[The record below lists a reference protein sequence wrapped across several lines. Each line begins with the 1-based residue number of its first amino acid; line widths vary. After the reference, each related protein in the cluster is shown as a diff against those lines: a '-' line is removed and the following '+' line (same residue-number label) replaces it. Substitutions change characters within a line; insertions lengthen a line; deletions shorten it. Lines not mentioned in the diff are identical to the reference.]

1 MSLFSSKAAGMNPI
15 DEEKGFR
22 EDVPTAPFSDVDD
35 EEADDSSSEDEDANL
50 KQLRPAA
57 SQFSIR
63 RNDSFNS
70 FLTRSER
77 AALLGK
83 DKPPPPEE
91 ARKRRVKFHDDP
103 TLETVH
109 VIDKVG
115 DEDKAQVYMN
125 NDDFSRAET
134 ELKLTMFRWENHL
147 AGTISFDE
155 ANNSMRGLEHLAD
168 RAKQNKIDLQKYKHN
183 RAVLEE
189 INRQKQDYG
198 EVKDWEVVRK
208 ISQQFSVHSLNHAVE
223 HGRKDRE
230 AYQKAW
236 NTTTN
241 NKESN
246 NATDF
251 GLVTKG
257 REEKEERLVLLAK
270 EKVMIQSRGRVKE
283 FCTLSKLAATYRQY
297 YII

>member
-1 MSLFSSKAAGMNPI
+1 MSLFSSQAAGMNRI

-22 EDVPTAPFSDVDD
+22 EERTAPFSDVDD
-35 EEADDSSSEDEDANL
+35 EEADDDSSSEDEDANL
-50 KQLRPAA
+50 KQLRPSAA
-57 SQFSIR
+57 TSQFSIR
-63 RNDSFNS
+63 RNDSFTS

-91 ARKRRVKFHDDP
+91 ARKRRVKFRDDP

-109 VIDKVG
+109 VVDKVS

-147 AGTISFDE
+147 AGTIAFDE
-155 ANNSMRGLEHLAD
+155 NNNSMRGLEHLAD

-198 EVKDWEVVRK
+198 GEVKDWDVVRK
-208 ISQQFSVHSLNHAVE
+208 ISQQFSVH
-223 HGRKDRE
+223 R
-230 AYQKAW
+230 
-236 NTTTN
+236 
-241 NKESN
+241 
-246 NATDF
+246 
-251 GLVTKG
+251 
-257 REEKEERLVLLAK
+257 
-270 EKVMIQSRGRVKE
+270 
-283 FCTLSKLAATYRQY
+283 
-297 YII
+297 